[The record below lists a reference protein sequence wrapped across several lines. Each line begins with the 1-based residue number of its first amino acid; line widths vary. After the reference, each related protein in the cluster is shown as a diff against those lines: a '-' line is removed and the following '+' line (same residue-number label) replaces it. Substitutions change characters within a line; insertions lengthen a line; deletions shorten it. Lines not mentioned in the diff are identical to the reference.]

1 MRERDY
7 SDIVS
12 DYRDINGDYGDKKRD
27 LPYVI
32 LSLLSAHSELVEE
45 FPLRINSEKN
55 QYEPREESPVGTDL
69 QVCPLRTGLK
79 TRPYISFSVSASSQ
93 TVIAS
98 PSLLVI
104 LSPLSAHS
112 ELVEEFPLRINS
124 AWQSPRT
131 SHHRDCH
138 VALPWKDSSQ

>member
-1 MRERDY
+1 M
-7 SDIVS
+7 VK
-12 DYRDINGDYGDKKRD
+12 DYGDKKRD
-27 LPYVI
+27 LPFVILRPSLYVI
-32 LSLLSAHSELVEE
+32 LRDRSDRRIS
-45 FPLRINSEKN
+45 LRINSEKN

-79 TRPYISFSVSASSQ
+79 TRPYISFSVSASNQ